1 MKSSQDN
8 WKLKVMAIGAVV
20 GALTGLGAA
29 YILIQRA
36 EQQES
41 HPKLTAGE
49 GVKLGMGVL
58 SLLRLISDFGT
69 KPGK

>member
-1 MKSSQDN
+1 MKSSQGN
-8 WKLKVMAIGAVV
+8 WKFKVMAIGAVV

-41 HPKLTAGE
+41 RPKLTPGE

-58 SLLRLISDFGT
+58 GLLRLISDFGT